1 MTVTRLALIVEL
13 NNAAKSDNYR
23 QLQAALK
30 SVRAAGWK
38 PEVKLNSK
46 KCLLVSEALRLRN
59 LIMESIKTENEQR
72 VKDEESEWYEKERQ
86 WDKRNKERQERY
98 NEAKR
103 NRNKHQYGWSE
114 SERRMYEEWQQ
125 RRKQQ
130 QTRTDV
136 QTPAQP
142 HQKFIQIFQQRLG
155 NLYTAFE
162 LKKVYKELAKVH
174 HPDAGGSKEDFQA
187 LQRAYEVMK

>member
-1 MTVTRLALIVEL
+1 MTVTRLELIVEL

-30 SVRAAGWK
+30 NSRAGGWF
-38 PEVKLNSK
+38 PEVKLNAK
-46 KCLLVSEALRLRN
+46 KAVLVAEALRLRN
-59 LIMESIKTENEQR
+59 RIMENIKTENEQR
-72 VKDEESEWYEKERQ
+72 VKDEDEQARQ

-103 NRNKHQYGWSE
+103 NRSKHQYGWSE

-125 RRKQQ
+125 RRHQ
-130 QTRTDV
+130 QTSV

-142 HQKFIQIFQQRLG
+142 HQKFIQIFQQKLG
-155 NLYTAFE
+155 DSYTLID
-162 LKKVYKELAKVH
+162 LKRVYKELAKVH

-187 LQRAYEVMK
+187 LQKAYEVMK